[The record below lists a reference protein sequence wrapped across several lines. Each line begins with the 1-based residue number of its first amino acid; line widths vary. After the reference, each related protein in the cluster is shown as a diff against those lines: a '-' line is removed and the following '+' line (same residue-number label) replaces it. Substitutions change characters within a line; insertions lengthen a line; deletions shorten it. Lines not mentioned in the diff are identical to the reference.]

1 MTTGQGLQHSGDSI
15 SGDEETQGS
24 GCEAGVLGGLPRL
37 TRDHQ
42 EWE

>member
-1 MTTGQGLQHSGDSI
+1 MTMGQGLQHRGDSI

-24 GCEAGVLGGLPRL
+24 GCEAGVLGGLPWL